1 MVQNHIPCSPIAL
14 TEKQTA
20 AQLNVSVFWL
30 RKDRRTKRTIPFYRI
45 GDRVR
50 YDLETVRQ
58 SLLARTEGG
67 KSA

>member
-1 MVQNHIPCSPIAL
+1 MQPVAL

-20 AQLNVSVFWL
+20 AQLNISVFWL
-30 RKDRRTKRTIPFYRI
+30 RKDRRTKRNIPFYRI
-45 GDRVR
+45 GDLVR

-67 KSA
+67 RV